1 LKPGGIGIPAVT
13 SAIFSFFNLATLR
26 TASLIAADLMK
37 GALGNIMQQAQQ
49 MQEDMQKA
57 QAELE
62 NLEVTGE
69 SGGGMV
75 SILMTGKR
83 EVRKVSIDDALVGD
97 DKEMLEDLVAAAI
110 NDAPSLSSPN
120 HYFELAQLSL
130 E

>member
-1 LKPGGIGIPAVT
+1 
-13 SAIFSFFNLATLR
+13 
-26 TASLIAADLMK
+26 MK

-110 NDAPSLSSPN
+110 NDAVRKVAKLKKEKMAGVTAGMPIPPG
-120 HYFELAQLSL
+120 FKMPF
-130 E
+130 